1 MSLLT
6 RIQKNK
12 EFLWSIGLGL
22 ILVVLLLLG
31 FWVIY
36 FILKSLTSVWAIF
49 FWGGFLGF
57 LLYPLV
63 NLLSRILPRLIASL
77 IVLLLFIFL
86 IGLFVYILVPT
97 IVNEFLILKENL
109 PSIIAQ
115 LQKLMSDLDLFLKS
129 LGLGVSLSA
138 FTQQLSSNLQSWIGN
153 ILGQVLAISV
163 GFANFLVRACFVFLV
178 SLFLLRDWPKLKSRL
193 FVFLNRWGK
202 WGSEELLNSLTQVIS
217 RYLTTLLLTASIVGI
232 LTGLGMFLL
241 GVPYSWILGV
251 VAFFG
256 EFVPYLGPIFS
267 ISCGLLLSLGKPL
280 IFLFYVLLVYL
291 GVQAL
296 QNYAVSPL
304 IMSTRMGFHPLL
316 IIFAVLAGGALFGFW
331 GVILAIPILSVIKAI
346 INFIT
351 EARQKPPMQ
360 GDVEKNE
367 QQPASP

>member
-12 EFLWSIGLGL
+12 ELLWSIGLGL

-31 FWVIY
+31 FWIVY
-36 FILKSLTSVWAIF
+36 YVLKSLKSVLAIF
-49 FWGGFLGF
+49 FWGGFLSF
-57 LLYPLV
+57 LLYPSV
-63 NLLSRILPRLIASL
+63 NLLSKILPRLISAL
-77 IVLLLFIFL
+77 IVVLAFIFV
-86 IGLFVYILVPT
+86 ISLFLYILVPT
-97 IVNEFLILKENL
+97 IINEFSVLKENL

-115 LQKLMSDLDLFLKS
+115 LQKLVNDLDLFLKS

-138 FTQQLSSNLQSWIGN
+138 FMQQLSSNLQSWVGS
-153 ILGQVLAISV
+153 ILGQVLTLSV
-163 GFANFLVRACFVFLV
+163 GFANFLVRTCFVFLV

-202 WGSEELLNSLTQVIS
+202 WGSEELLNSLARVIS

-241 GVPYSWILGV
+241 EVPYSWILGV

-267 ISCGLLLSLGKPL
+267 LFCGLLLSLGKPL
-280 IFLFYVLLVYL
+280 VFLFYVLLVYL

-296 QNYAVSPL
+296 QNYAISPL

-316 IIFAVLAGGALFGFW
+316 IILTVLAGGALFGFW
-331 GVILAIPILSVIKAI
+331 GVILAVPVLSIIKTI
-346 INFIT
+346 VNFIIQ
-351 EARQKPPMQ
+351 ARQKTSVQ
-360 GDVEKNE
+360 GDVKKNE
-367 QQPASP
+367 QQPASS